1 MVSTMNP
8 ELLDFTGRVAIVTGG
23 GTGIGFATALQ
34 LAKRGA
40 SVVVASRTVDELE
53 RSAATIRDRSGRPCL
68 AVPTDVKDEE
78 AVIRMVQ
85 RTVDEFGRVDILV
98 NNAGGTRMGPLES
111 IPTRGWDSI
120 YDLNVRSAYFCTREA
135 GKHMI
140 GQRGGAIVNIS
151 SNAGITGVKGGAH
164 YSSAKAAL
172 QMFTTVTA
180 AEWGRYGIR
189 ANCVA
194 GRYDRLG
201 ACGGSLEG
209 GRAGYQQHDDDTAW
223 PAGHAGRNR
232 QHDRVLRQR
241 RGLLHHRPD
250 RRGERRTGARRH
262 CARLTQR
269 SPGSKR
275 RDGRQLRSATT
286 LRHRARRVA
295 RAGSE
300 EVGSSDFGAGDYLPG
315 LRVLLQSMDYDPQ
328 FSGRGR
334 RYAWGTVVGVLKGR
348 ANALKSMAENPGS
361 TLTHRESV
369 VITGIP
375 RTGTTA
381 LHKLM
386 ALDQRFQAC
395 RPGCSIRP
403 CRAADRDLDR
413 LSGVP
418 QDGCHPRG
426 ALSGGPHET
435 RRPPCGSGGSR

>member
-53 RSAATIRDRSGRPCL
+53 RAAAAIRDQGGRPCL

-140 GQRGGAIVNIS
+140 GQRCGAIVNIS

-194 GRYDRLG
+194 
-201 ACGGSLEG
+201 
-209 GRAGYQQHDDDTAW
+209 AGMIA
-223 PAGHAGRNR
+223 
-232 QHDRVLRQR
+232 
-241 RGLLHHRPD
+241 
-250 RRGERRTGARRH
+250 
-262 CARLTQR
+262 
-269 SPGSKR
+269 S
-275 RDGRQLRSATT
+275 
-286 LRHRARRVA
+286 A
-295 RAGSE
+295 RAE
-300 EVGSSDFGAGDYLPG
+300 EAWKVAGLDTGRMTTIPLGRPGTPDEIANMIVFFASDAASY
-315 LRVLLQSMDYDPQ
+315 
-328 FSGRGR
+328 
-334 RYAWGTVVGVLKGR
+334 
-348 ANALKSMAENPGS
+348 
-361 TLTHRESV
+361 
-369 VITGIP
+369 ITGQTVAVNGGP
-375 RTGTTA
+375 A
-381 LHKLM
+381 LGGI
-386 ALDQRFQAC
+386 ALD
-395 RPGCSIRP
+395 
-403 CRAADRDLDR
+403 
-413 LSGVP
+413 
-418 QDGCHPRG
+418 
-426 ALSGGPHET
+426 
-435 RRPPCGSGGSR
+435 